1 MDDDDIRT
9 AIANANGPRPSLFVP
24 EMSFDLLVRRQI
36 ARLEQ
41 PGLQCVDLVFDE
53 MQRMSFQSETT
64 ELCRFPELRDR
75 VFEIVNQVLRNCVIP
90 TQKMISNLIQIE
102 LAYINTSHPDFIGGK
117 QAVSQ
122 INRKSSQNHENNKA
136 NSNPNSIS
144 NEINQ
149 SNIQN
154 NVSGNVKAN
163 IVNNSSSFPT
173 SSSNSTIVNVPVPP
187 SIILT
192 HTSNNNS
199 ENNQIRNGNGF
210 FNLFKP
216 TSVDNKDK
224 NNNHHSSSISSN
236 SSAHNN
242 LKESGV
248 VKLAQVPDKMRSG
261 GNISDRERVE
271 TEIIKSLIGSYFDI
285 VKKNYMDLVPKTI
298 MHFLVNTFKDGLQNE
313 LVSELYKETIL
324 SDLMKETEDIASRRK
339 ACREMKELLQRALEI
354 VNEVRDFN
362 TFK

>member
-1 MDDDDIRT
+1 LDDDDIRT

-75 VFEIVNQVLRNCVIP
+75 VFEKVNQVLRNCVIP

-122 INRKSSQNHENNKA
+122 INRKNSQNQESVKVSSNPIS
-136 NSNPNSIS
+136 NSNSC
-144 NEINQ
+144 EITQ
-149 SNIQN
+149 SNIQS

-163 IVNNSSSFPT
+163 IVNNSSS
-173 SSSNSTIVNVPVPP
+173 SSSSVSTVVNMPAPP
-187 SIILT
+187 SIIAT
-192 HTSNNNS
+192 NSSNNNT
-199 ENNQIRNGNGF
+199 ENNQSRNGNGF
-210 FNLFKP
+210 FNLFRP
-216 TSVDNKDK
+216 TGADNKDK
-224 NNNHHSSSISSN
+224 NNSNHSSSSSV
-236 SSAHNN
+236 SAHNN
-242 LKESGV
+242 MKESGL
-248 VKLAQVPDKMRSG
+248 VKLSQVPDKMRSG

-313 LVSELYKETIL
+313 LVSELYKETML
-324 SDLMKETEDIASRRK
+324 GNLMKETEDIASRRK